1 MIRIRT
7 GSAWRHDPALR
18 EALRR
23 DRGPGRAAVARAV
36 VDALA
41 LEVDGV
47 DIAAGLA
54 EGPLLPALEALLRAV
69 ARVVGGASH
78 ATVPFPDG
86 EVELLLR
93 RRGRTALLSVV
104 AVSRPSR
111 VIARDV
117 EVELDALAA
126 AALDAS
132 AALCRELAEL
142 FPGGGDREARPLRA
156 AARALRRTEVAAPP
170 RPQIAR
176 RPRAPRRSPRG
187 APVSCHVELEDDDG
201 LVEAY
206 EGGRADLGSLLGPG
220 HVSLRA
226 ADGREL
232 AALPGLPFLVARDL
246 GPAAEAILRAVRS
259 GEARAQV
266 ALGRPRQ
273 GAAILL
279 DVDLAGARVSGPGAG
294 TVPCPPLALAR
305 ALVVAQAEL
314 CRALRARNPRQS
326 ENSWVADLERDA
338 AGRLAEI
345 DELAEGDRAAAAPA
359 DARVPSPPRV
369 PQHPLGPGRL
379 RRLSF
384 LPTFRLDAGAPAGD
398 GLFGAGR
405 AVLVAGAA
413 ATAAIERST
422 GTLLWR
428 AGGAGFAAAVGGL
441 LLCARPGE
449 LAALAIRSGRPAWSR
464 SLAGDLPSAAVALP
478 RGPWVIVEG
487 GTALALDPATGRTL
501 WRFAPPG
508 AGRLA
513 PAAFGGVLAVA
524 ADTGHVYGL
533 DATGRTLWRTRAPG
547 PVLRPPL
554 AAGGLCL
561 ALAAADQGMVLLAL
575 EPATGARA
583 WEARLDVSGAVAAAA
598 WGLAIAVAGTVAGD
612 PLVAVLDRRGRTAW
626 SVAPGLEGALSA
638 TPAGPLLVVRD
649 ARGALAGLGRDGAV
663 RWARPAPAGA
673 AAPRGPAA
681 ASRGTLVTASGSG
694 LEALDVRTGELLAAI
709 PGPAPVRLA
718 VDAALAVV
726 ALDADG
732 LAAGWRLGTHLSL
745 V

>member
-7 GSAWRHDPALR
+7 GTAWRHDPALR
-18 EALRR
+18 EAFRSGGR
-23 DRGPGRAAVARAV
+23 PGRAAVARAL

-104 AVSRPSR
+104 ALSRPSR

-132 AALCRELAEL
+132 ATLCRELAEL
-142 FPGGGDREARPLRA
+142 FPGGDREARPLRA

-176 RPRAPRRSPRG
+176 RPRPPRRAPRS
-187 APVSCHVELEDDDG
+187 APVICHVELEDDDG

-232 AALPGLPFLVARDL
+232 AAVPGVPFLVVRDL
-246 GPAAEAILRAVRS
+246 GPAAEAVLRAARS
-259 GEARAQV
+259 GEGRTQV
-266 ALGRPRQ
+266 ALGRPRH

-279 DVDLAGARVSGPGAG
+279 DVELDQARVSGPGAAA
-294 TVPCPPLALAR
+294 VPCPPLALAR
-305 ALVVAQAEL
+305 AFVLAQAAL
-314 CRALRARNPRQS
+314 CRAFRARNPRQS
-326 ENSWVADLERDA
+326 ENSWLADLERDA
-338 AGRLAEI
+338 AARLAEI

-359 DARVPSPPRV
+359 DARVPAPPRV
-369 PQHPLGPGRL
+369 AQHPLGPGRL

-384 LPTFRLDAGAPAGD
+384 RPTFRLEAGAPAGA
-398 GLFGAGR
+398 GLFVAGR
-405 AVLVAGAA
+405 AVIVAGAGM
-413 ATAAIERST
+413 TAALERSS
-422 GTLLWR
+422 GRSLWR
-428 AGGAGFAAAVGGL
+428 AEGAGFAAAVAGV

-449 LAALAIRSGRPAWSR
+449 LVARTLRTGRPVWSR
-464 SLAGDLPSAAVALP
+464 PLPGALPSAAVAMP
-478 RGPWVIVEG
+478 RGPWAILEG
-487 GTALALDPATGRTL
+487 GTALALEPGTGRTL
-501 WRFAPPG
+501 WRFEPPG

-513 PAAFGGVLAVA
+513 AAAFGGVLVAA

-533 DATGRTLWRTRAPG
+533 DGTGRTLWRTRAPG

-561 ALAAADQGMVLLAL
+561 ALAAADPGMVLLGL
-575 EPATGARA
+575 EPATGARV
-583 WEARLDVSGAVAAAA
+583 WEARLDVSGAVSAAA
-598 WGLAIAVAGTVAGD
+598 WGPAVAVAGTVAGD

-626 SVAPGLEGALSA
+626 SVAPALEGAISA
-638 TPAGPLLVVRD
+638 AAAGPLLVVRD

-663 RWARPAPAGA
+663 RWSRPAPPGS

-681 ASRGTLVTASGSG
+681 VARGTLVAASGSG
-694 LEALDVRTGELLAAI
+694 LEALDARTGELLAAI
-709 PGPAPVRLA
+709 PGPAPASLA
-718 VDAALAVV
+718 VDGALAVV